1 VNQKGGVGK
10 TTTAINLAVGLS
22 LAEKRILLVDIDAQ
36 ANATSGL
43 GVETS
48 DEGTYKVLLEP
59 KSINQRIVK
68 IPRFKNLYILPASL
82 NLAGAEVEF
91 ANIEDREKKLKI
103 ALSNLKE
110 SFDYIF
116 IDAPP
121 SLGLMTVNA
130 LVAADKIII
139 PVQCEYYALEGIT
152 KLLETVRLVKKALNP
167 ELEIMGI
174 LLTMYDSRV
183 VLSKQV
189 AEEIRNFFK
198 EKVFKTVIPRNIK
211 LAEAPS
217 FGKSIFEHDI
227 KSKGAQA
234 YLSLTREILNH
245 A

>member
-1 VNQKGGVGK
+1 MNQKGGVGK

-59 KSINQRIVK
+59 KNINQRIVK

>member
-1 VNQKGGVGK
+1 MNQKGGVGK